1 MIDYQAENAIESI
14 QRKLCNK
21 NPLTE
26 NEIHMV
32 MTALRKQ
39 YNYTQEPF
47 YEVVYHDEYD
57 RQERRI
63 MNPISHS
70 CNSLIDPDYMM
81 ISDGFEI
88 HFNRLVQR
96 KRGSE
101 NEKL

>member
-1 MIDYQAENAIESI
+1 MIDYQAEYAIESI

-32 MTALRKQ
+32 MTALRKR

-70 CNSLIDPDYMM
+70 CNSLIDSDYMI

-88 HFNRLVQR
+88 HFNRIVQR

-101 NEKL
+101 NE

>member
-14 QRKLCNK
+14 QRKLCRQE
-21 NPLTE
+21 PLTE

-39 YNYTQEPF
+39 HNYTQEPY

-70 CNSLIDPDYMM
+70 CSSLIDPDCMI

-88 HFNRLVQR
+88 HFNRIVPL

-101 NEKL
+101 NGQ